1 MPEAL
6 TWQPTSV
13 IAEYVVAEE
22 RRLSKQDEKLR
33 LRRRLQDQA
42 VDMAAKN
49 RWEEAIEAN
58 KHLINL
64 GEDAD
69 TFNRLGKA
77 YFEIG
82 KFADARDAYQNA
94 LRINPANT
102 IARKNIERLS
112 DLLARSATASAP
124 VRTTRQLV
132 DLRLFITET
141 GKTALTTLVDV
152 PRNAIVDA
160 VVTGEKVEL
169 KLDGRNVLVLDAN
182 GNTIGRVE
190 PKLAQRLS
198 ELMTGGNRYAAAV
211 AQTNNHQLRVLIREA
226 YQDPSQRGRVS
237 FPGKLGESAL
247 HGGYFASARY
257 DEYGDEMMDDD
268 DSIDARE
275 EVEEETFGGEEEEL
289 GLDDIEQDIG
299 EEEDMNEE

>member
-1 MPEAL
+1 M
-6 TWQPTSV
+6 T
-13 IAEYVVAEE
+13 
-22 RRLSKQDEKLR
+22 KQDEKLR

-42 VDMAAKN
+42 VDQAAKN
-49 RWEEAIEAN
+49 RWEEAVETN
-58 KHLINL
+58 LQLVNL

-77 YFEIG
+77 YFELG
-82 KFADARDAYQNA
+82 KLADARESYQRA
-94 LRINPANT
+94 LRLNSNNA
-102 IARKNIERLS
+102 IARKNLERLD
-112 DLLARSATASAP
+112 DLLARAATAP
-124 VRTTRQLV
+124 IRTTRQLV

-141 GKTALTTLVDV
+141 GKTALTTVVDLNRGPLVDV
-152 PRNAIVDA
+152 
-160 VVTGEKVEL
+160 VVTGEKVDL
-169 KLDGRNVLVLDAN
+169 RLDGRHVLVIDAG
-182 GNTIGRVE
+182 GNTVGRIE

-198 ELMTGGNRYAAAV
+198 ELMAGGNRYAAAV
-211 AQTNNHQLRVLIREA
+211 AQTNGHQLRVLIREV

-247 HGGYFASARY
+247 RGGYFASARY
-257 DEYGDEMMDDD
+257 DEYGEDLMEDEDTI
-268 DSIDARE
+268 DSRE

>member
-1 MPEAL
+1 L
-6 TWQPTSV
+6 T
-13 IAEYVVAEE
+13 
-22 RRLSKQDEKLR
+22 KQDEKLR

-42 VDMAAKN
+42 VDFAAKN
-49 RWEEAIEAN
+49 RWEEAVETN
-58 KHLINL
+58 LHLNNL

-77 YFEIG
+77 YFELG
-82 KFADARDAYQNA
+82 KLSEAREAYQNA
-94 LRINPANT
+94 LRINPTNS
-102 IARKNIERLS
+102 IARKNVERLN
-112 DLLARSATASAP
+112 DLLSRSASAP

-152 PRNAIVDA
+152 PRSAVVDA
-160 VVTGEKVEL
+160 VVTGEKVDL
-169 KLDGRNVLVLDAN
+169 RLDGRNVLILDAS
-182 GNTIGRVE
+182 GNVIGRVE

-211 AQTNNHQLRVLIREA
+211 AQTNNHQLRVLIREV

-257 DEYGDEMMDDD
+257 DEYGDDLLEDEDGLD
-268 DSIDARE
+268 VRE
-275 EVEEETFGGEEEEL
+275 EVEEEAFGGEEEEL
-289 GLDDIEQDIG
+289 GLDDIEQDLG

>member
-1 MPEAL
+1 L
-6 TWQPTSV
+6 T
-13 IAEYVVAEE
+13 
-22 RRLSKQDEKLR
+22 KQDEKLR

-42 VDMAAKN
+42 VDYAAKN
-49 RWEEAIEAN
+49 RWDEAVETN
-58 KHLINL
+58 LHLINL

-77 YFEIG
+77 YFELG
-82 KFADARDAYQNA
+82 KLSEAREAYQNA
-94 LRINPANT
+94 LRINSTNS
-102 IARKNIERLS
+102 IARKNVERLN
-112 DLLARSATASAP
+112 DLLSRSASAP

-152 PRNAIVDA
+152 PRGAVVDA
-160 VVTGEKVEL
+160 VVTGEKVDL
-169 KLDGRNVLVLDAN
+169 RLDGRNVPILDAS
-182 GNTIGRVE
+182 GNLIGRVE

-211 AQTNNHQLRVLIREA
+211 AQTNNHQLRVLIREV

-257 DEYGDEMMDDD
+257 DEYGDDMLEDEDGLD
-268 DSIDARE
+268 VHE
-275 EVEEETFGGEEEEL
+275 EVEEEAFGGEEEEL

>member
-1 MPEAL
+1 L
-6 TWQPTSV
+6 T
-13 IAEYVVAEE
+13 
-22 RRLSKQDEKLR
+22 KQDEKLR

-42 VDMAAKN
+42 VDLAAKN
-49 RWEEAIEAN
+49 RWEEAVETN
-58 KHLINL
+58 LHLNNL

-77 YFEIG
+77 YFELG
-82 KFADARDAYQNA
+82 KLAEAREAYQNA
-94 LRINPANT
+94 LRINPANS
-102 IARKNIERLS
+102 IARKNVERLN
-112 DLLARSATASAP
+112 DLLSRSASAP
-124 VRTTRQLV
+124 MRTTRQLV

-152 PRNAIVDA
+152 PRGAVVDA
-160 VVTGEKVEL
+160 VVTGEKVDL
-169 KLDGRNVLVLDAN
+169 RLDGRNVLVLDAS
-182 GNTIGRVE
+182 GNPIGRVE
-190 PKLAQRLS
+190 PKLAQRMS

-211 AQTNNHQLRVLIREA
+211 AQTNNHQLRVLIREV

-257 DEYGDEMMDDD
+257 DEYGDDILEDEEGLDV
-268 DSIDARE
+268 RE
-275 EVEEETFGGEEEEL
+275 EVEEEAFGGEEEEL

-299 EEEDMNEE
+299 EEEDINEE

>member
-1 MPEAL
+1 L
-6 TWQPTSV
+6 T
-13 IAEYVVAEE
+13 
-22 RRLSKQDEKLR
+22 KQDEKLR

-42 VDMAAKN
+42 VDQAAKN
-49 RWEEAIEAN
+49 RWEEAVETN
-58 KHLINL
+58 LQLIAL

-69 TFNRLGKA
+69 THNRLGKA
-77 YFEIG
+77 YFELG
-82 KFADARDAYQNA
+82 KLSEAREAYQQA
-94 LRINPANT
+94 LRLNSNNA
-102 IARKNIERLS
+102 IARKNVERLD
-112 DLLARSATASAP
+112 DLLARTATAP
-124 VRTTRQLV
+124 IRTTRQLV

-152 PRNAIVDA
+152 ARGPLVDA
-160 VVTGEKVEL
+160 VVTGEKVDLRME
-169 KLDGRNVLVLDAN
+169 GRHVLVIDAG
-182 GNTIGRVE
+182 GNTIGRIE

-211 AQTNNHQLRVLIREA
+211 AQTNGHQLRVLIREI

-247 HGGYFASARY
+247 RGGYFASARY
-257 DEYGDEMMDDD
+257 DEYGEDMMEDEDTLDG
-268 DSIDARE
+268 RE

>member
-1 MPEAL
+1 M
-6 TWQPTSV
+6 T
-13 IAEYVVAEE
+13 
-22 RRLSKQDEKLR
+22 KQDEKLR

-42 VDMAAKN
+42 VDLAAKN
-49 RWEEAIEAN
+49 RWEEAVETN
-58 KHLINL
+58 LHLINL

-77 YFEIG
+77 HFELG
-82 KFADARDAYQNA
+82 RLGEARDAYQNA
-94 LRINPANT
+94 LRINPANS
-102 IARKNIERLS
+102 IARKNLERLE
-112 DLLARSATASAP
+112 DLLARSVATAP

-152 PRNAIVDA
+152 PRGPVVDA

-169 KLDGRNVLVLDAN
+169 KLEGRNVLVLDAA
-182 GNTIGRVE
+182 GNAIGRVE
-190 PKLAQRLS
+190 PKLAQRMS
-198 ELMTGGNRYAAAV
+198 ELMIGGNRYAAAV
-211 AQTNNHQLRVLIREA
+211 AQTNGHQLRVLIREV

-257 DEYGDEMMDDD
+257 DEYGEDLLEDEEGLDV
-268 DSIDARE
+268 RE
-275 EVEEETFGGEEEEL
+275 EAEEEVFGGEEEEL

-299 EEEDMNEE
+299 EEEDLGEE